1 MVCQLELLS
10 LYRHPQIVTAFRVET
25 GEFTIFPPTMSEE
38 ERHIADL
45 QEELARIESQIA
57 QAGRAAGMTGMDM
70 TADVDSQLKRKE
82 ELEKEI
88 AEARKK
94 LP

>member
-1 MVCQLELLS
+1 MKKLILIIAVLAVAWVGLNYL
-10 LYRHPQIVTAFRVET
+10 RT
-25 GEFTIFPPTMSEE
+25 GEFTIFPSTMSEE

-82 ELEKEI
+82 EIEKEL
-88 AEARKK
+88 AKALKQ

>member
-1 MVCQLELLS
+1 MKKLILIIAVLAVAWVGLNYL
-10 LYRHPQIVTAFRVET
+10 RT
-25 GEFTIFPPTMSEE
+25 GEFTLSPPSMSEE

-45 QEELARIESQIA
+45 EEELARIESQIA
-57 QAGRAAGMTGMDM
+57 QAGRSAAMTGMDT
-70 TADVDSQLKRKE
+70 TADVDSQLKRKA

-88 AEARKK
+88 AAARKK